1 MHILIKEAKLYQK
14 AHTPVG
20 VNECV
25 SIHPL
30 KLRIFDTI
38 SNACEM
44 VPFHISED
52 LRSRTQNVSL
62 LTTLL

>member
-14 AHTPVG
+14 AHTPICVK
-20 VNECV
+20 ECV
-25 SIHPL
+25 SIQPL

-44 VPFHISED
+44 DPFHISEV
-52 LRSRTQNVSL
+52 LRSQTQNSS
-62 LTTLL
+62 